1 MFADRLRGCG
11 SPRLARLS
19 LSDTI
24 AAMKSSSHSI
34 VSTTFKTS
42 FYLSAFII
50 FLASC
55 SSLTVTATPPP
66 PSGAVLFQDNFDD
79 NTTGWDRFVN
89 EGGMMD
95 YFEGQ
100 YRMLVLIPGM
110 NFWSTPEKNFGDVRI
125 ETDVLKLAGPDENRM
140 GVMCRY
146 QAGNYY
152 FFVISNDGYY
162 AVGKFIGNQ
171 STLLGQREMQMHAVI
186 QPNMINHL
194 RADCVGETLTFYVN
208 FTEITSTQ
216 DGDLPSGDIGVLT
229 GTFIQPGAD
238 VAFDN
243 FVVMQP

>member
-146 QAGNYY
+146 QNGNYY

-162 AVGKFIGNQ
+162 GIGKFINGQ
-171 STLLGQREMQMHAVI
+171 AELLGDSHMSPDPTI

-194 RADCVGETLTFYVN
+194 RADCIGGQLHLFVN
-208 FTEITSTQ
+208 FKEIANWQ
-216 DGDLPSGDIGVLT
+216 DDDLKSGDVGILT
-229 GTFIQPGAD
+229 GTFNQPGVD
-238 VAFDN
+238 VSYDN
-243 FVVMQP
+243 FVVLQP